1 MVDGT
6 QCMDL
11 AAHTE
16 IVTAAVF
23 GPKDMIILTASKDT
37 SAIIWNFT
45 TGAQLLTLSGH
56 KLAINCAIMSEDG
69 NLCYTGSSDM
79 TCRVWNT
86 SSGICLGLFKGLR
99 KITSLWVDD

>member
-1 MVDGT
+1 MEDGT

-23 GPKDMIILTASKDT
+23 SPKDMIILTASKDT

-99 KITSLWVDD
+99 KITSL